1 MASRVGKYKL
11 SKRDAALSI
20 VDGGTVVGDVIFSA
34 GLSLTGLTS
43 PTATSSLSANQVFR
57 TGSAILSRSIGV
69 GAIAGKPTQ
78 VHFDVLC
85 IRNADGSTGGH

>member
-11 SKRDAALSI
+11 SKRDSALSLA
-20 VDGGTVVGDVIFSA
+20 DGGTISGDLV
-34 GLSLTGLTS
+34 LTGLSS
-43 PTATSSLSANQVFR
+43 PTATSSLAANTVFR

-69 GAIAGKPTQ
+69 GAIAGTPKE
-78 VHFDVLC
+78 VHFDILC